1 MSGAAAFISGFTIY
15 SEDQTMFR
23 SYGVFHAAYK
33 HLLVVAA
40 LLAAFPAQAADKLI
54 LAFGDSLTAG
64 YGLSATESYPAQLQ
78 AQLRQQGISV
88 RVHNAGVSGDTTS
101 GGRARLGW
109 VIASLKTTPDLV
121 ILCLGANDS
130 LRGVDPKLTRANLD
144 AMMAELQKRKIRVL
158 LAGMLAPPN
167 MGREYATSYN
177 RIFPDLAKQYSAFY
191 YPFLLD
197 GVAANGKLLLEDGMH
212 PSKQGAAIIAAK
224 IAPIVRRALE
234 KK

>member
-1 MSGAAAFISGFTIY
+1 MH
-15 SEDQTMFR
+15 R
-23 SYGVFHAAYK
+23 SYGIFLCAYK
-33 HLLVVAA
+33 YLLILVALLVAI
-40 LLAAFPAQAADKLI
+40 PAQAAEKLV

-64 YGLSATESYPAQLQ
+64 YGLLITESYPAQLQ

-88 RVHNAGVSGDTTS
+88 RIHNAGVSGDTTS

-109 VIASLKTTPDLV
+109 VIASLKTKPDLV

-130 LRGVDPKLTRANLD
+130 LRGVDPKLTRTNID

-167 MGREYATSYN
+167 MGNDYAKSYN
-177 RIFPDLAKQYSAFY
+177 GIFPGLAKRYGAIY

-197 GVAANGKLLLEDGMH
+197 GVVANRKLLLEDGMH
-212 PSKQGAAIIAAK
+212 PNTQGAAIIATK
-224 IAPIVRRALE
+224 IAPFVRRAFE
-234 KK
+234 

>member
-1 MSGAAAFISGFTIY
+1 ML
-15 SEDQTMFR
+15 R
-23 SYGVFHAAYK
+23 SYGVFLAAYK
-33 HLLVVAA
+33 HLLIVAA
-40 LLAAFPAQAADKLI
+40 LLAAFPARAADKLV

-64 YGLSATESYPAQLQ
+64 YGLLATESYPAQLQ
-78 AQLRQQGISV
+78 AQLRQQGMLV

-130 LRGVDPKLTRANLD
+130 LRGVDPKITRANLD
-144 AMMAELQKRKIRVL
+144 AMMADLQKRKIRVL

-167 MGREYATSYN
+167 LGKEYAASYN
-177 RIFPDLAKQYSAFY
+177 GIFPDLAKRYGAAY
-191 YPFLLD
+191 YPFLLS
-197 GVAANGKLLLEDGMH
+197 GVVANRKLLLEDGMH
-212 PSKQGAAIIAAK
+212 PNKQGAAIIATK
-224 IAPIVRRALE
+224 IAPVVRQVLE